1 MDTRLEMEREPAQ
14 QSSSSAGIG
23 SGKLPDAHT
32 SPKASAMRLGKAL
45 RADGAN
51 EQQSLD
57 PMRATDRYRLV
68 MPYSLRL

>member
-23 SGKLPDAHT
+23 SGKLPDGRPTA
-32 SPKASAMRLGKAL
+32 KASALRHGKAL
-45 RADGAN
+45 IAD
-51 EQQSLD
+51 EHQSLD

>member
-23 SGKLPDAHT
+23 SGKLPDARPT
-32 SPKASAMRLGKAL
+32 AKASALRHGKAL
-45 RADGAN
+45 IAASAD
-51 EQQSLD
+51 EHQSLD